1 MKKIIRTLREAF
13 WTVEVLCDVAVGYML
28 VGLAYLLIGLKC
40 YTLAGKLATM
50 ALGMVV
56 NVGVIAYEEFD
67 YDVREAPDEIR
78 EGYKEA
84 FEYFGYD
91 F

>member
-13 WTVEVLCDVAVGYML
+13 WIVEVLADVAAGYIL
-28 VGLAYLLIGLKC
+28 VGLACLFDKLRC
-40 YTLAGKLATM
+40 YNVADKLATM
-50 ALGMVV
+50 ALRMVV
-56 NVGVIAYEEFD
+56 NIGVIAYDEFD

-78 EGYKEA
+78 SYYKEA
-84 FEYFGYD
+84 FERLGYD